1 MINIIILLGEVWYS
15 PVRTNKMFQ
24 TLKLSGHYTSALEF
38 KKKYPQATIV
48 QKDYLNNFKNFIN
61 NIKNNDPVII
71 IYCGH
76 GSIGNWCIGISRNDL
91 INITSKIKNNITI
104 VSDSCFSD
112 SMDISNQRNDT
123 LFISAARSSG
133 KDENVSA
140 FFTFDGGYLSNMF
153 YKEYEP
159 NIKKEKLEK
168 RILKNYYKESSTD
181 KHLPRFF
188 SLIY

>member
-15 PVRTNKMFQ
+15 PMRTNKMFQ
-24 TLKLSGHYTSALEF
+24 TIKLSGHYSSALDF

-48 QKDYLNNFKNFIN
+48 QKDYLNNFKNFIY

-76 GSIGNWCIGISRNDL
+76 GTDGNWCIGISRNDL
-91 INITSKIKNNITI
+91 FNITSTIKNNITI

-112 SMDISNQRNDT
+112 SMNISNQRKNT
-123 LFISAARSSG
+123 IFISAARSSG

-140 FFTFDGGYLSNMF
+140 YFTFDGGYLSNIF
-153 YKEYEP
+153 YEEYEL

-168 RILKNYYKESSTD
+168 KILKNYYKESLND
-181 KHLPRFF
+181 NHLPQFF
-188 SLIY
+188 Y